1 MSLDLFV
8 ATAPDRDVYTVSRLN
23 REARVL
29 LEQGMPPLWIQ
40 GEISN
45 FSAPKSGHW
54 YFSLKDSGANVRCA
68 MFRQRA
74 IYSKCEPRDGLL
86 VLARARVTLYEAKGE
101 YQLVIDHLEEAGEGE
116 LRRQFEL
123 LKAKLQAEGLFAPE
137 RKRPLPSLPQRI
149 GVITSSTGAAIRDIL
164 NILRRRF
171 PAIPVLIY
179 PVPVQGDGVA
189 RRIANA
195 VRYASERAECDVLI
209 LARGGGSL
217 EDLRAFNDE
226 ALARALADCRV
237 PVVAGIGHETDFTIA
252 DFVADVRAPTPSGAA
267 ELVVPDQQQW
277 LARWNATLQR
287 LAGAMNRNLLRRATS
302 QDWLAGRLRQ
312 AHPGMRLLHQAQRL
326 DDLEQRLGS
335 CTRRTLER
343 AGSRLHATR
352 LQLSRFSPLGQVR
365 ELSNRRAELH
375 LRLRGAVEARVRAV
389 HRRVELAMRALH
401 AVSPLATLERGYAIV
416 MRAADGAVL
425 RSAAQ
430 VKPGDE
436 IEARLA
442 KGRITARVKDVKE

>member
-430 VKPGDE
+430 VKPDDE

>member
-430 VKPGDE
+430 VTPDDE

>member
-1 MSLDLFV
+1 
-8 ATAPDRDVYTVSRLN
+8 
-23 REARVL
+23 
-29 LEQGMPPLWIQ
+29 
-40 GEISN
+40 
-45 FSAPKSGHW
+45 
-54 YFSLKDSGANVRCA
+54 
-68 MFRQRA
+68 
-74 IYSKCEPRDGLL
+74 
-86 VLARARVTLYEAKGE
+86 
-101 YQLVIDHLEEAGEGE
+101 
-116 LRRQFEL
+116 
-123 LKAKLQAEGLFAPE
+123 
-137 RKRPLPSLPQRI
+137 
-149 GVITSSTGAAIRDIL
+149 
-164 NILRRRF
+164 
-171 PAIPVLIY
+171 
-179 PVPVQGDGVA
+179 
-189 RRIANA
+189 
-195 VRYASERAECDVLI
+195 
-209 LARGGGSL
+209 
-217 EDLRAFNDE
+217 
-226 ALARALADCRV
+226 
-237 PVVAGIGHETDFTIA
+237 
-252 DFVADVRAPTPSGAA
+252 
-267 ELVVPDQQQW
+267 
-277 LARWNATLQR
+277 
-287 LAGAMNRNLLRRATS
+287 MNRNLLRRATS

-430 VKPGDE
+430 VKPDDE